1 MNKPEHKEYTQIIQG
16 LERTT
21 EIIQKFLSKAT
32 KIISCCTEGSDPS
45 VAIGVEG
52 YKKGLIKAI
61 DRGVK
66 IRFLTEINDT
76 NLHYFKKLA
85 KIAEIRHLE
94 GIRSNFSVSEGEYIG
109 SVVLQ
114 DSSPV
119 PQLIHSNA
127 KAVVEQQQ
135 YVFDILW
142 GMSVPALRR
151 IEQIERGLPNEKT
164 EVLYGEEQVIKAIVE
179 WQYNSEKKWDLCLES
194 NVPHFS
200 MSERIRKGYLDAR
213 DRGIRI
219 RYLTEIT
226 KDNLEYCKEIMN
238 FGQVRHLER
247 LIGNFVVSEKEY
259 LGEATGKQFLSHLIY
274 SNNKEMVEQQ
284 NYIFENLW
292 NNGIDAEKQIKMI
305 EQGTPPVETRIIE
318 NPDKIADK
326 IKTEI
331 LNSNEIIA
339 CYQPGRLEL
348 IHDNFFDLYK
358 EVLDRQSKGK
368 HKGIKLIVTLDKD
381 ILELV
386 KHFVKAGV
394 QVRHVRN
401 LLPLSFVVTDREV
414 QANLEDIKG
423 RKIIHSLLTSNE
435 PVYVK
440 QFASVFEQLWK
451 EGIDAKLKIKD
462 LEEGS
467 ENEIEV
473 IQNPS
478 RALELYFHILDIAKH
493 DILLIFPT
501 IGAIARQ
508 EKLGILNRVRAAA
521 EDRHVNVRIMAPFDL
536 SPIAALADLIKDE
549 IKEIGIR
556 FIETVSGRATVLI
569 VDKRISLVME
579 LKDDSKENF
588 SDAVGLSTYS
598 NSKAGVLSYIA
609 MFENL
614 WSQTD
619 LMDKLKVHDRMQKEF
634 INVAAHELRTPI
646 QPILSLT
653 EALRSDVTSSEGQE
667 MLNIIIRN
675 AERLRQLA
683 ENILD
688 VTRIESQTFR
698 LTKENFS
705 LDEILTRIMTDCREV
720 VKRSRSNLELTLEPE
735 SNETFVEADK
745 SRIAQ
750 VVTNLITN
758 AIRFTKRGN
767 VSVAV
772 TKGKANDIVV
782 SIRDTGQGIDPE
794 IIPRL
799 FTKFVTKSVTGT
811 GLGLFISKNIIEA
824 HGGSI
829 WAENN
834 LDGRGATFTFTIP
847 MKVS

>member
-1 MNKPEHKEYTQIIQG
+1 
-16 LERTT
+16 
-21 EIIQKFLSKAT
+21 
-32 KIISCCTEGSDPS
+32 
-45 VAIGVEG
+45 
-52 YKKGLIKAI
+52 
-61 DRGVK
+61 
-66 IRFLTEINDT
+66 
-76 NLHYFKKLA
+76 
-85 KIAEIRHLE
+85 
-94 GIRSNFSVSEGEYIG
+94 
-109 SVVLQ
+109 
-114 DSSPV
+114 
-119 PQLIHSNA
+119 
-127 KAVVEQQQ
+127 
-135 YVFDILW
+135 
-142 GMSVPALRR
+142 
-151 IEQIERGLPNEKT
+151 
-164 EVLYGEEQVIKAIVE
+164 
-179 WQYNSEKKWDLCLES
+179 
-194 NVPHFS
+194 
-200 MSERIRKGYLDAR
+200 
-213 DRGIRI
+213 
-219 RYLTEIT
+219 
-226 KDNLEYCKEIMN
+226 
-238 FGQVRHLER
+238 
-247 LIGNFVVSEKEY
+247 
-259 LGEATGKQFLSHLIY
+259 
-274 SNNKEMVEQQ
+274 
-284 NYIFENLW
+284 
-292 NNGIDAEKQIKMI
+292 
-305 EQGTPPVETRIIE
+305 
-318 NPDKIADK
+318 
-326 IKTEI
+326 
-331 LNSNEIIA
+331 
-339 CYQPGRLEL
+339 
-348 IHDNFFDLYK
+348 
-358 EVLDRQSKGK
+358 
-368 HKGIKLIVTLDKD
+368 
-381 ILELV
+381 
-386 KHFVKAGV
+386 
-394 QVRHVRN
+394 
-401 LLPLSFVVTDREV
+401 
-414 QANLEDIKG
+414 
-423 RKIIHSLLTSNE
+423 
-435 PVYVK
+435 
-440 QFASVFEQLWK
+440 
-451 EGIDAKLKIKD
+451 
-462 LEEGS
+462 
-467 ENEIEV
+467 
-473 IQNPS
+473 
-478 RALELYFHILDIAKH
+478 
-493 DILLIFPT
+493 
-501 IGAIARQ
+501 
-508 EKLGILNRVRAAA
+508 
-521 EDRHVNVRIMAPFDL
+521 MAPFDL

-579 LKDDSKENF
+579 LKDDSKDKF

-598 NSKAGVLSYIA
+598 NSKAGVLSNIA

-653 EALRSDVTSSEGQE
+653 EVLRSDVTSSEGQE

-705 LDEILTRIMTDCREV
+705 LDEILTRIMTDCRQE
-720 VKRSRSNLELTLEPE
+720 VKRSRTDLELTLEAA

-799 FTKFVTKSVTGT
+799 FTKFVTKSITGT

>member
-1 MNKPEHKEYTQIIQG
+1 MNKPGQKQYTQIIQG

-21 EIIQKFLSKAT
+21 EVIQKFLTEAKNN
-32 KIISCCTEGSDPS
+32 ISSCTEASRRP
-45 VAIGVEG
+45 ATIGVEG
-52 YKKGLIKAI
+52 YKTELVKARN
-61 DRGVK
+61 RGVK
-66 IRFLTEINDT
+66 VRFLAEINST
-76 NLHYFKKLA
+76 NVRYFKKLVT
-85 KIAEIRHLE
+85 IAELRHLE
-94 GIRSNFSVSEGEYIG
+94 GIRSDFSVSDREYIG
-109 SVVLQ
+109 SVIPQ
-114 DSSPV
+114 DSSPT
-119 PQLIHSNA
+119 PQLIYSNA
-127 KAVVEQQQ
+127 KAIVEQQQ
-135 YVFDILW
+135 YVFDTLW
-142 GMSVPALRR
+142 GKSIPALQR
-151 IEQIERGLPNEKT
+151 IKQIEHGLPDEKT
-164 EVLYGEEQVIKAIVE
+164 EVIYGEERVVKAIE
-179 WQYNSEKKWDLCLES
+179 AWQYKSEKKWDLCLES

-213 DRGIRI
+213 DRGLSI

-238 FGQVRHLER
+238 FGEVRHLES

-259 LGEATGKQFLSHLIY
+259 LGEASGKEFLSHLIY
-274 SNNKEMVEQQ
+274 SSKKEIVEQQ

-292 NNGIDAEKQIKMI
+292 KNGIAAEKQIKMI
-305 EQGTPPVETRIIE
+305 EEGTPLVETRIIE

-339 CYQPGRLEL
+339 CYQPGRLGL
-348 IHDNFFDLYK
+348 IYDNFFDLYK
-358 EVLDRQSKGK
+358 EVLVRQGEGK

-381 ILELV
+381 VLELV
-386 KHFVKAGV
+386 KQFVKAGV
-394 QVRHVRN
+394 QVRHVKN

-440 QFASVFEQLWK
+440 QFASVFEQLWQK
-451 EGIDAKLKIKD
+451 GIDAKLKIKD

-467 ENEIEV
+467 ENEIEI

-478 RALELYFHILDIAKH
+478 RALELYSYTLDTAKE
-493 DILLIFPT
+493 DIQLIFPT
-501 IGAIARQ
+501 IGAIIRQ
-508 EKLGILNRVRAAA
+508 EKLGILKRVRTAA
-521 EDRHVNVRIMAPFDL
+521 EDRHVMVRIMCPSD
-536 SPIAALADLIKDE
+536 SSSNEALADW
-549 IKEIGIR
+549 IKEEKKEMGIR
-556 FIETVSGRATVLI
+556 FIETIPGRATVLT

-579 LKDDSKENF
+579 LKDDSKDNF
-588 SDAVGLSTYS
+588 IDAIGLSTYS
-598 NSKAGVLSYIA
+598 NSKAGVTSYIA

-614 WSQTD
+614 WSQTE
-619 LMDKLKVHDRMQKEF
+619 LMSQLKVHDRMQKEF

-653 EALRSDVTSSEGQE
+653 EALRSDVISSEGQE

-705 LDEILTRIMTDCREV
+705 LDEILAPIMADCRAE
-720 VKRSRSNLELTLEPE
+720 VKRNSTDLELTLEPV
-735 SNETFVEADK
+735 NIETFVEADK
-745 SRIAQ
+745 PRMAQ
-750 VVTNLITN
+750 VITNLLTN

-767 VSVAV
+767 VAVAV
-772 TKGKANDIVV
+772 KKDKANEIVV

-799 FTKFVTKSVTGT
+799 FTKFATKSITGT
-811 GLGLFISKNIIEA
+811 GLGLFISKSIIEA

-829 WAENN
+829 WAKNN
-834 LDGRGATFTFTIP
+834 LDGRGATFTFSLP
-847 MKVS
+847 VKS

>member
-1 MNKPEHKEYTQIIQG
+1 MNKPEQKEYTQIIQG
-16 LERTT
+16 VERIT
-21 EIIQKFLSKAT
+21 EVIQKFQSKAAN
-32 KIISCCTEGSDPS
+32 IISSCTEASGPS
-45 VAIGVEG
+45 VIIGIED

-61 DRGVK
+61 NKGVK
-66 IRFLTEINDT
+66 VKFVTEINNT
-76 NLHYFKKLA
+76 NLRYCKKLA
-85 KIAEIRHLE
+85 KITELRHLE
-94 GIRSNFSVSEGEYIG
+94 GIRSNFSVSECEYIG
-109 SVVLQ
+109 SELQ
-114 DSSPV
+114 DSSPI
-119 PQLIHSNA
+119 PQLIYSNA
-127 KAVVEQQQ
+127 KAMVEQQQ
-135 YVFDILW
+135 YIFDTLW
-142 GMSVPALRR
+142 GKSIPALQR
-151 IEQIERGLPNEKT
+151 IEQLDRGFPDEKT
-164 EVLYGEEQVIKAIVE
+164 VAVYGEEQVVNAIVE
-179 WQYNSEKKWDLCLES
+179 WQYKSDKIWNLCLES

-200 MSERIRKGYLDAR
+200 MSERIRKGYVDAK
-213 DRGIRI
+213 DRGLRI

-259 LGEATGKQFLSHLIY
+259 MGEATGKQFLSHLIY
-274 SNNKEMVEQQ
+274 SNKKEIVEQQ

-292 NNGIDAEKQIKMI
+292 NNGIEAEKQIKMI

-348 IHDNFFDLYK
+348 IYDNFFDLYK

-368 HKGIKLIVTLDKD
+368 HKGIKLLVTLDRN
-381 ILELV
+381 ILGLV
-386 KHFVKAGV
+386 KQFVKAGV

-401 LLPLSFVVTDREV
+401 LLPLSFVVTDTEV

-423 RKIIHSLLTSNE
+423 RKIIHSLLTSND
-435 PVYVK
+435 PAYVK
-440 QFASVFEQLWK
+440 QFASAFEQLWK

-473 IQNPS
+473 IQNPA
-478 RALELYFHILDIAKH
+478 RALELYFYTLDTSKD

-501 IGAIARQ
+501 ISAIVRQ
-508 EKLGILNRVRAAA
+508 EKLGVLNRVRIAA
-521 EDRHVNVRIMAPFDL
+521 EDRHVSVRIMAPFDS
-536 SPIAALADLIKDE
+536 SPVAPLADLIKDGN
-549 IKEIGIR
+549 KQIGIR
-556 FIETVSGRATVLI
+556 FIESISGRATVLI

-579 LKDDSKENF
+579 LKDDFKDNF
-588 SDAVGLSTYS
+588 IDAIGLSTYS
-598 NSKAGVLSYIA
+598 NSKAGVVSHIA

-614 WSQTD
+614 WSQTE
-619 LMDKLKVHDRMQKEF
+619 LMVQLKVHDKMQKEF

-653 EALRSDVTSSEGQE
+653 EALRSEVTSSEGQE
-667 MLNIIIRN
+667 MLNIVIRN

-705 LDEILTRIMTDCREV
+705 LDEVLTRIMTDCREV
-720 VKRSRSNLELTLEPE
+720 VKLNGKDLELTIELA

-750 VVTNLITN
+750 VVTNLLTN
-758 AIRFTKRGN
+758 SIRFTKYGN
-767 VSVAV
+767 VVIAV
-772 TKGKANDIVV
+772 TKGKDNEIIVSV
-782 SIRDTGQGIDPE
+782 RDTGPGIDPE

-799 FTKFVTKSVTGT
+799 FTKFATKSMIGT
-811 GLGLFISKNIIEA
+811 GLGLFISKSIIEA
-824 HGGSI
+824 HGGRI

-834 LDGRGATFTFTIP
+834 PDGRGATFTFTLP
-847 MKVS
+847 VKVS

>member
-1 MNKPEHKEYTQIIQG
+1 MNNPGHKQYTQIIQG

-21 EIIQKFLSKAT
+21 EVIQKFLSEAKNNISSCTASQRPAT
-32 KIISCCTEGSDPS
+32 
-45 VAIGVEG
+45 IGVEG
-52 YKKGLIKAI
+52 YKTGLVKAR

-66 IRFLTEINDT
+66 VRFLAEINST
-76 NLHYFKKLA
+76 NVRYFKKLVT
-85 KIAEIRHLE
+85 IAELRHSE
-94 GIRSNFSVSEGEYIG
+94 GIRSNFSVSDREYIG
-109 SVVLQ
+109 SVIPQ

-119 PQLIHSNA
+119 PQLIYSNA
-127 KAVVEQQQ
+127 KAIVQQQQ
-135 YVFDILW
+135 YVFDTLW
-142 GMSVPALRR
+142 GKSIPALQRIKQ
-151 IEQIERGLPNEKT
+151 IEQGLPDEKT
-164 EVLYGEEQVIKAIVE
+164 EVIYGEEQVVKAIEE
-179 WQYNSEKKWDLCLES
+179 WQYKSEKKWDLCLES

-200 MSERIRKGYLDAR
+200 MSEQIRKGYLKAR
-213 DRGIRI
+213 DRGLSI

-238 FGQVRHLER
+238 FGEVRHLES

-259 LGEATGKQFLSHLIY
+259 MGEASGKEFLSHLIY
-274 SNNKEMVEQQ
+274 SSKKEIVKQQ

-292 NNGIDAEKQIKMI
+292 KNGIAAEKQIKMI
-305 EQGTPPVETRIIE
+305 EEGTPLVETRIIE

-339 CYQPGRLEL
+339 CYQPGRLGL
-348 IHDNFFDLYK
+348 IYDNFFDLYK
-358 EVLDRQSKGK
+358 EVLVRQGEGK

-381 ILELV
+381 VLEIV
-386 KHFVKAGV
+386 KQFVKAGV
-394 QVRHVRN
+394 QVRHVKN

-440 QFASVFEQLWK
+440 QFASVFEQLWQK
-451 EGIDAKLKIKD
+451 GIDAKLKIKD

-478 RALELYFHILDIAKH
+478 RALELYFYTLDTAKEDIQLIL
-493 DILLIFPT
+493 PT
-501 IGAIARQ
+501 IGAIIRQ
-508 EKLGILNRVRAAA
+508 EKLGILKRVRTAA
-521 EDRHVNVRIMAPFDL
+521 EDRHVMVRIMCPSD
-536 SPIAALADLIKDE
+536 SSSIEALADW
-549 IKEIGIR
+549 IKEEKKENGVR
-556 FIETVSGRATVLI
+556 FIETIPGRATVLT

-579 LKDDSKENF
+579 LKDDSKNNF
-588 SDAVGLSTYS
+588 IDAIGLSTYS
-598 NSKAGVLSYIA
+598 NSKAGVMSYIA

-614 WSQTD
+614 WSQTE
-619 LMDKLKVHDRMQKEF
+619 LMSQLKVHDRMQKEF

-653 EALRSDVTSSEGQE
+653 EALRSDVISSEGQE

-705 LDEILTRIMTDCREV
+705 LDEILTRIMADCRAE
-720 VKRSRSNLELTLEPE
+720 VKRNSTDLELTLEPF
-735 SNETFVEADK
+735 NIETFVEADK
-745 SRIAQ
+745 PRMAQ
-750 VVTNLITN
+750 VITNLLTN

-772 TKGKANDIVV
+772 KKDKANEIVV

-799 FTKFVTKSVTGT
+799 FTKFATKSITGT
-811 GLGLFISKNIIEA
+811 GLGLFISKSIIEA

-829 WAENN
+829 WAKNN
-834 LDGRGATFTFTIP
+834 LDGRGATFTFSLP
-847 MKVS
+847 VKS